1 MCHYVV
7 SVSRFIQSFNKFRLK
22 LGWSDLSENA
32 LISTGSL
39 LRNIPR
45 NIGIMKI
52 GIMNCFVPGT
62 ATPKSYDTTE

>member
-1 MCHYVV
+1 MYHYVV
-7 SVSRFIQSFNKFRLK
+7 SVGFIESFNRFRLK

-45 NIGIMKI
+45 NIGIL
-52 GIMNCFVPGT
+52 NRTQFRPRYSD
-62 ATPKSYDTTE
+62 P

>member
-7 SVSRFIQSFNKFRLK
+7 SVRFIQSFNRFRLK

-32 LISTGSL
+32 LISIGSL